1 MFTWSSHGLYAIGF
15 SLCVCVC
22 VCISFFIADF
32 CHNIKDDFVSTTMEE
47 IFRLLLNTKNG
58 NEFIVYMEQ

>member
-1 MFTWSSHGLYAIGF
+1 
-15 SLCVCVC
+15 VCVC
-22 VCISFFIADF
+22 VLVSLLLISVTTLKMI
-32 CHNIKDDFVSTTMEE
+32 FVSTTMEE